1 MAVRPN
7 DSKKE
12 NIQSVAEAVIY
23 AFATYGF
30 PRGNVTGT
38 RPSSTQK
45 ESIMSVGDAV
55 AWAWS

>member
-7 DSKKE
+7 DTKKE

-30 PRGNVTGT
+30 PRGNATGT
-38 RPSSTQK
+38 RPVSTEK
-45 ESIMSVGDAV
+45 ESIKSVGDAV
-55 AWAWS
+55 AWAWT

>member
-7 DSKKE
+7 SSKKE

-30 PRGNVTGT
+30 PRGNATGT
-38 RPSSTQK
+38 RPVSTEK
-45 ESIMSVGDAV
+45 ESIKSVGDAV
-55 AWAWS
+55 AWAWT

>member
-12 NIQSVAEAVIY
+12 NIQSVAEAVIW
-23 AFATYGF
+23 AFATYGV
-30 PRGNVTGT
+30 PRGTADGV
-38 RPSSTQK
+38 RPASTQK

-55 AWAWS
+55 WWAWS

>member
-7 DSKKE
+7 SSKKE

-30 PRGNVTGT
+30 PRGNMVGT
-38 RPSSTQK
+38 RPVSTEK
-45 ESIMSVGDAV
+45 ESIKSVGDAV
-55 AWAWS
+55 AWAWT